1 METSARPSA
10 GPDLTSAEIE
20 RYFPHSTSIIYRGS
34 WETGARALFNEQM
47 GRLGDHR
54 SNNFNGLLCCRFEN
68 ASSAEEL
75 GRLALRFRLH
85 RLTTNSTHGASPE
98 EVALEFE
105 RMDAEREE
113 ILAWGRSTRML
124 REVVQQYRFERSRGA
139 YSYAA
144 HQAAARIIEQSFP
157 CIRDP
162 LNYAGVL
169 IVWAEKEHRTWFWH
183 CCRHQVL

>member
-10 GPDLTSAEIE
+10 GSDLTSAEIE
-20 RYFPHSTSIIYRGS
+20 RYFPHSTSIIYRGT
-34 WETGARALFNEQM
+34 WETGARTLFNQQM
-47 GRLGDHR
+47 GRLGEHR
-54 SNNFNGLLCCRFEN
+54 SNNFNGVLYCRFEKPE
-68 ASSAEEL
+68 AARELAEA
-75 GRLALRFRLH
+75 ALRYHLH
-85 RLTTNSTHGASPE
+85 RLTPNSTYGASPE

-113 ILAWGRSTRML
+113 ILAWGRSTGML
-124 REVVQQYRFERSRGA
+124 REVVQQYRFERSRGS
-139 YSYAA
+139 YSYTA
-144 HQAAARIIEQSFP
+144 HQAAAKVIEKSFP

-169 IVWAEKEHRTWFWH
+169 IVWAEKEHRAWFWH